1 MLTPSKTV
9 STLVLLAAAFMA
21 WSINL
26 NAQEKPETPTQG
38 SMQEFPVILQQSLIA
53 GKTPV
58 GTKVQAKLSIATL
71 LNGVVLPR
79 NAVFSGEVV
88 ESVAKT
94 KSEPSRISIRMDS
107 VQWKDQSALVKVYLT
122 SWYYPSISQSGQ
134 NLQYGPTEPPQRT
147 WNGAGAYPD
156 PNSHSYKPFPD
167 DSDKSPS
174 VPDTPSSKT
183 SKERAVMKDVDT
195 QHGSDGGIVLA
206 SSRTNLKF
214 DRFTTYVLAPDAA
227 SAKADPAPAK

>member
-1 MLTPSKTV
+1 MLTPSKLV
-9 STLVLLAAAFMA
+9 STLILIAAASA
-21 WSINL
+21 VWSITL
-26 NAQEKPETPTQG
+26 SAQEKPETSTPG
-38 SMQEFPVILQQSLIA
+38 SMQEFPVILQQTLIA

-71 LNGVVLPR
+71 LNGIVLPR

-88 ESVAKT
+88 ESIAKT
-94 KSEPSRISIRMDS
+94 KSEPSSISIRMDS
-107 VQWKDQSALVKVYLT
+107 VQWKDQSAPVKVYLT

-183 SKERAVMKDVDT
+183 SKERAILKDVVT
-195 QHGSDGGIVLA
+195 QRGSDGGIVLA
-206 SSRTNLKF
+206 SSHGNLKF
-214 DRFTTYVLAPDAA
+214 DRFTTYVLATDVAL
-227 SAKADPAPAK
+227 AKADPGPAK